1 MDTAVEEITKNRLT
15 SREERIMFIIKE
27 AEKSRLTGYIQINF
41 NDGGITTV
49 NRHELIK

>member
-1 MDTAVEEITKNRLT
+1 MDTAVEEIIKNRLT
-15 SREERIMFIIKE
+15 NREERIMFIIKE
-27 AEKSRLTGYIQINF
+27 AEKTRLTGYIQINF